1 MGLSLFHW
9 DILLLVPLVLIQNMV
24 VREGR
29 QHVQDRQQ
37 GTDLGLDSSLTIS
50 VWYDPGWVPVLDFRR
65 YILRETILLLLGM
78 VLPPQQYG
86 YLPLPALGPKSH
98 PPTPAHRQNLFQ
110 SEST

>member
-1 MGLSLFHW
+1 MKGTLMGLSLFHW

-29 QHVQDRQQ
+29 QHVQDRHQ

-50 VWYDPGWVPVLDFRR
+50 VWYDPGWVTVLDFCR
-65 YILRETILLLLGM
+65 YILTETILLLLGM

-86 YLPLPALGPKSH
+86 YLFLPCGQP
-98 PPTPAHRQNLFQ
+98 
-110 SEST
+110 